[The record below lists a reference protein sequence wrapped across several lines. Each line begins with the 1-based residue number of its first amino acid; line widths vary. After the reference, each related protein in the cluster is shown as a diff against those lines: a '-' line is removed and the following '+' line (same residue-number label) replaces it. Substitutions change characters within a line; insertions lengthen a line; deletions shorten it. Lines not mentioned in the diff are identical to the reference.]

1 MSGRSSALLLGLLAG
16 LFIAGAAAALLW
28 PAEKPRTVAARSEA
42 PAAPPAPPPRSAP
55 VVRDVPRETARIAPP
70 PKREDAPKPA
80 PAAAPAAPVTAPVA
94 APAAKSPPPP
104 PAAVYDPDP
113 EPTVAEPTT
122 LAAIPTVPPP
132 ATPPPAAS
140 GQPAWQRYAVAAPPT
155 SGRPMIAIVLDDVGL
170 NRPQSRR
177 AIALPGPIT
186 LSFLTYA
193 EDLPQQTAS
202 ARAAGHELMLHV
214 PMEPMESSVSPGPEA
229 LTVAANETE
238 LQRRLNWGLG
248 RFTGFVGINNHMGSR
263 FTQDADGMSVVLS
276 ELQRRGLLFLDSVT
290 TGRTVGS
297 AVAARYGVPFAR
309 RDVFLDH
316 VQDAAAVR
324 QSLEQLERKARA
336 QGYAVGIGH
345 PHPATIDVLQ
355 AWLPTLQSR
364 GYTLVPLTAIV
375 KRLHEPAA
383 GRNEAAIPPPRG

>member
-1 MSGRSSALLLGLLAG
+1 MARRTSRRRAAPSAATRKPKSSAKTAGRRRVKAPGRSSALLLGLLAG

-28 PAEKPRTVAARSEA
+28 PAEKPRAVAARTEA
-42 PAAPPAPPPRSAP
+42 PVARPAPPLRSAP
-55 VVRDVPRETARIAPP
+55 VVREAPRETAR
-70 PKREDAPKPA
+70 
-80 PAAAPAAPVTAPVA
+80 VA
-94 APAAKSPPPP
+94 TPAAKPPVPP

-113 EPTVAEPTT
+113 EPTVSELTT

-132 ATPPPAAS
+132 ATPPAAS
-140 GQPAWQRYAVAAPPT
+140 AKPAWLRYAVAAPPT
-155 SGRPMIAIVLDDVGL
+155 GGRPMIAIVLDDVGL

-193 EDLPQQTAS
+193 EDLPQQTAA
-202 ARAAGHELMLHV
+202 ARSAGHELMLHV

-229 LTVAANETE
+229 LTVAASEAE

-248 RFTGFVGINNHMGSR
+248 RFTGFVGINNH
-263 FTQDADGMSVVLS
+263 
-276 ELQRRGLLFLDSVT
+276 
-290 TGRTVGS
+290 
-297 AVAARYGVPFAR
+297 
-309 RDVFLDH
+309 DH
-316 VQDAAAVR
+316 VQDAGAVR
-324 QSLEQLERKARA
+324 ESLGQLERKARA

-355 AWLPTLQSR
+355 AWLPTLESR

-375 KRLHEPAA
+375 KRLNDPAA
-383 GRNEAAIPPPRG
+383 TRNEAAIPPPRG

>member
-1 MSGRSSALLLGLLAG
+1 VPGRSSALLLGLLAG

-42 PAAPPAPPPRSAP
+42 PAARPAPPQRSAP
-55 VVRDVPRETARIAPP
+55 VVRDVPREPARIAPP

-80 PAAAPAAPVTAPVA
+80 PAAAPVNAPAA
-94 APAAKSPPPP
+94 APAAKAPLPP

-113 EPTVAEPTT
+113 EPTVSEPTT

-132 ATPPPAAS
+132 ATPPPVAS
-140 GQPAWQRYAVAAPPT
+140 GQPAWLRYAVAAPPT
-155 SGRPMIAIVLDDVGL
+155 GGKPMIAIVLDDVGL

-177 AIALPGPIT
+177 AVALPGPIT

-193 EDLPQQTAS
+193 EDLPKQTAA
-202 ARAAGHELMLHV
+202 ARSAGHELMLHV

-229 LTVAANETE
+229 LTVAANATE

-263 FTQDADGMSVVLS
+263 FTQDADGMSVVVA
-276 ELQRRGLLFLDSVT
+276 ELKRRGLLFLDSVT
-290 TGRTVGS
+290 TGKTVGT
-297 AVAARYGVPFAR
+297 AVASRYGVPFAR

-316 VQDAAAVR
+316 KMDAASVR
-324 QSLEQLERKARA
+324 ASLEQLEHKARA

-345 PHPATIDVLQ
+345 PHENTIDVLQ
-355 AWLPTLQSR
+355 AWLPTMEAR
-364 GYTLVPLTAIV
+364 GFALVPLTAIV
-375 KRLHEPAA
+375 KRLQTPAA
-383 GRNEAAIPPPRG
+383 GHNEAAVSPPRG